1 MLVEEGQNLS
11 QRLKE
16 EFDGKMVPV
25 RKEMEKVE
33 KELEKSRTHME
44 FLQQVE
50 CGAQR
55 RFRMCDETDET
66 YSGRKTVA
74 MRSERELKIAKEEY
88 QDLEVQMV
96 SLERELQALVNAL
109 EEGQDQMKQ
118 KRERDSTVDS
128 SSTSDVLS
136 RMAST
141 NSSESTAITVPDWNA
156 SVVVCATCGR
166 IICGSSPFEEPT

>member
-1 MLVEEGQNLS
+1 MEEGQNLS

-25 RKEMEKVE
+25 RKEIEKVE

-44 FLQQVE
+44 LQQVE
-50 CGAQR
+50 CVAQR

-66 YSGRKTVA
+66 YPGRKIAA
-74 MRSERELKIAKEEY
+74 MRSERELKITKEEY

-118 KRERDSTVDS
+118 KLERDSTVSS

-136 RMAST
+136 RMTST
-141 NSSESTAITVPDWNA
+141 NPSEFITITVPDWNA

>member
-1 MLVEEGQNLS
+1 MEEGQNLS

-25 RKEMEKVE
+25 RKEIEKVE

-50 CGAQR
+50 CVAQR

-66 YSGRKTVA
+66 YSGRKTAA

-96 SLERELQALVNAL
+96 SLEREFQALVNAL

-128 SSTSDVLS
+128 SSSSGALT
-136 RMAST
+136 RMPST
-141 NSSESTAITVPDWNA
+141 YYSSEPAAITVPD
-156 SVVVCATCGR
+156 
-166 IICGSSPFEEPT
+166 

>member
-1 MLVEEGQNLS
+1 MEEGQNLS

-50 CGAQR
+50 CVAQR
-55 RFRMCDETDET
+55 RFRMCDQTDET
-66 YSGRKTVA
+66 YSGRNTAA

-88 QDLEVQMV
+88 QDLEFQMV

-118 KRERDSTVDS
+118 KRARDSTVDS
-128 SSTSDVLS
+128 SSSSGALIRMTS
-136 RMAST
+136 T
-141 NSSESTAITVPDWNA
+141 YYSSESTTITVPDWNA
-156 SVVVCATCGR
+156 SVAVCATCGR